1 MDTLS
6 ENNGNEVVVDISQL
20 YKSFNS
26 NHVLKGVDLQ
36 VHKGENVIVMGRS
49 GIGKSVLIKIIAG
62 LIKPDSGSVKVL
74 GCEIPE
80 MKKHDLNKI
89 RLKLGFLFQNGAL
102 YDSLTVKENIEFPLI
117 RNVKTLSRKEV
128 ETSAQKAL
136 EAVGLMETI
145 DQYPSELS
153 GGQQR
158 RIGIARML
166 VMRPEIILYD
176 EPTAGLD
183 PLTCVEINNLIVK
196 VKDMFKASSIL
207 ITHDL
212 VCAKHTGDRI
222 MMMDNGKFIKGGS
235 FDEIFKTDDE
245 KIRGFYDYNF
255 IL

>member
-1 MDTLS
+1 MEEQPGNS
-6 ENNGNEVVVDISQL
+6 GNEVVVEISEL
-20 YKSFNS
+20 HKSFNS
-26 NHVLKGVDLQ
+26 NHVLKGVNLQ
-36 VHKGENVIVMGRS
+36 VCKGENVIVMGRS

-74 GCEIPE
+74 GCEVPE
-80 MKKHDLNKI
+80 MKKQDLNKL
-89 RLKLGFLFQNGAL
+89 RLKIGFLFQNGAL

-117 RNVKTLSRKEV
+117 RNVKKLTKQEV
-128 ETSAQKAL
+128 ETAAL
-136 EAVGLMETI
+136 HALDAVGLLDTI
-145 DQYPSELS
+145 DRYPAELS

-196 VKDMFKASSIL
+196 VKHMSKASSIL

-222 MMMDNGKFIKGGS
+222 LMMDNGKFIREGL
-235 FDEIFKTDDE
+235 FDDIFKTDDA